1 MYAEAWHVAARNLDY
16 FVQIDDNDD
25 DITPTSE
32 DINIED
38 TASDDEDDD

>member
-1 MYAEAWHVAARNLDY
+1 MCSKCSGLNCNNTAPT
-16 FVQIDDNDD
+16 QIDSNDD